1 MIEYFGWDYMFERW
15 KDMWLN
21 SLYAGNLERNIREED
36 LFDLF
41 SDTAHVVRVH
51 ICRDPSTYVS
61 FGYGYVFFANR
72 HDAMFLLPGR
82 VGAAEKALLKLN
94 FVTFKGKSIRIMYYG
109 QTLSLNGVGNI
120 SIKNLDK
127 SIDHEALHD
136 TFAYYGLI
144 VRSKV
149 ATDAAGQSKGFGFV
163 QYDTEESAHKAIKHM
178 NGMLYN
184 DTKVFVGPFLQR
196 DSQGVN
202 VVVKKIPKYMTETE
216 LNRVFQK
223 FGPTTSCEIKI
234 NDQGKS
240 KRFGYVNFVNPDD
253 AAKSVEALNGKKFGY
268 YKKWFVAKSKKNYEM
283 ALVMKRRLKNVAER
297 SHGLNY
303 LRVKKLDISVT
314 DEILKD
320 FFSPYGTITSCKVMR
335 DSSGV
340 SKGSG
345 FVAFSKPEEASKA
358 WVQIAAINGD
368 MSIRKQVYVDKATA
382 LRNATPEHKRMML
395 GQNLYQLVE
404 QLEPDSAAKITGMIL
419 EMEQAEV
426 LHLLESHDS
435 LISKVI
441 EVVEVLR
448 TDQLSRGVAESRLN
462 YSVSDHKAT
471 HSTSY
476 SKPSLSLCFRSPK
489 ANSLT
494 RVNNRI
500 STHERTDVLLTN
512 RFAALTDSRE

>member
-1 MIEYFGWDYMFERW
+1 MMEYFGWDYMFERW
-15 KDMWLN
+15 KDMWLD
-21 SLYAGNLERNIREED
+21 SLYVGNLERNMREED
-36 LFDLF
+36 LYDLF
-41 SDTAHVVRVH
+41 SDTGHVVRVH
-51 ICRDPSTYVS
+51 ICRYPSTYVS
-61 FGYGYVFFANR
+61 FGYAYVFFANR
-72 HDAMFLLPGR
+72 HD
-82 VGAAEKALLKLN
+82 AEKALLKLN

-120 SIKNLDK
+120 FIKNLDK
-127 SIDHEALHD
+127 SIDHKALHD
-136 TFAYYGLI
+136 TFAYYGFI

-178 NGMLYN
+178 NGMLLK

-196 DSQGVN
+196 DSEGVN

-268 YKKWFVAKSKKNYEM
+268 YKKWFVAKSRKNYEM
-283 ALVMKRRLKNVAER
+283 ALIMKRRLKNVAER
-297 SHGLNY
+297 SHGLNN
-303 LRVKKLDISVT
+303 LCVKKLDISVT

-320 FFSPYGTITSCKVMR
+320 LFSPYGTITSCKVMR

-345 FVAFSKPEEASKA
+345 FVTFSKPEEASKA
-358 WVQIAAINGD
+358 IAAINGE
-368 MSIRKQVYVDKATA
+368 MSTRKQAYVDIAIA

-395 GQNLYQLVE
+395 GQNLYLLVE